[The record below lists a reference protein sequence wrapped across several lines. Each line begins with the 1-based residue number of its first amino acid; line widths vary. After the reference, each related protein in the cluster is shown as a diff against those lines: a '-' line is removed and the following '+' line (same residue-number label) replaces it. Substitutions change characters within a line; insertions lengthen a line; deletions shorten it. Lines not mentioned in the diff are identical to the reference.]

1 MSVILDL
8 AMFPTDQGVSVSRF
22 VAPVVAMIRDSGL
35 DYQLSP
41 MGTQIETDTLPEAL
55 DLIARAQSLLDEQG
69 CERVYAVA
77 KLDIRKGPKGRLK
90 GKIQSV
96 EGRIGTLSHGS

>member
-22 VAPVVAMIRDSGL
+22 VAPLVAMIRDSGL

-41 MGTQIETDTLPEAL
+41 MGTQVETDTLPEAL
-55 DLIARAQSLLDEQG
+55 ELIARAQSLLDEQG
-69 CERVYAVA
+69 CTRVYAVA
-77 KLDIRKGPKGRLK
+77 KFDVRQGPKGRLK

-96 EGRIGTLSHGS
+96 EGRIGSVSQGN